1 MPNKR
6 DRLIERAKSR
16 VRAQKGRL
24 RPGYFAGGSSA
35 PPAEAPTPPRPVKP
49 PSTPPARS
57 DALSSAETPKIAA
70 APPPVAESPRPVPK
84 APRKGAREWLDQ
96 PRATP
101 KKPAPSITGS
111 SPRATPPAPPATPPR
126 RTPVP
131 PPVEA
136 PPLTV
141 VSPAPRRRRGAAR
154 TQGLPGVEDAEFS
167 GRIDRAAA
175 VAKLVDEPA
184 YILAATPNRL
194 SRRRGLINLESPR
207 ITKLVANPPQLRNFG
222 FDLDAGGHP
231 EGRDG
236 WLQASQGE
244 HYKTLRVWDDGT
256 LVFAATAGEEFL
268 CWRRHRAEP
277 GLVMNESA
285 LVESAYLFCELA
297 RRLHARLELAH
308 HEIEYRLVLRELMP
322 EGIPISMVAAPGA
335 PATLMD
341 DPDSEVVHAAPTA
354 GVRFD
359 AGHPLGA
366 NPGAVAFSLVVQVY
380 SWFGLDKARIPFSEQ
395 PAGGPGLI
403 TPARI
408 KW

>member
-24 RPGYFAGGSSA
+24 RPGDFAGGLSA

-70 APPPVAESPRPVPK
+70 APPPAAESPRPVPK
-84 APRKGAREWLDQ
+84 APSKGAREWLVQ

-101 KKPAPSITGS
+101 KAPAPSITGS
-111 SPRATPPAPPATPPR
+111 PPRATPPAPPAPAPR

-136 PPLTV
+136 QPLTV
-141 VSPAPRRRRGAAR
+141 VSPAPRRPRGAAR

-167 GRIDRAAA
+167 GRIDWAAA

-184 YILAATPNRL
+184 YILAATPNWL

-244 HYKTLRVWDDGT
+244 PYKTLRV
-256 LVFAATAGEEFL
+256 
-268 CWRRHRAEP
+268 
-277 GLVMNESA
+277 
-285 LVESAYLFCELA
+285 
-297 RRLHARLELAH
+297 
-308 HEIEYRLVLRELMP
+308 
-322 EGIPISMVAAPGA
+322 
-335 PATLMD
+335 
-341 DPDSEVVHAAPTA
+341 
-354 GVRFD
+354 
-359 AGHPLGA
+359 
-366 NPGAVAFSLVVQVY
+366 
-380 SWFGLDKARIPFSEQ
+380 
-395 PAGGPGLI
+395 
-403 TPARI
+403 
-408 KW
+408 